1 MSVPRR
7 DSTPTKGSLRLVLC
21 QTADHHSSSLTRPV
35 AMPRP
40 FTWAARLLD
49 KGLRC
54 RDTAP
59 SRQCA
64 FSTYCQQRHLGLRV
78 LICEA
83 GQGGHR
89 PCQAAAGSHQT
100 TLGYERLVLPRV
112 CTKCCAR
119 PILYALLPSWPEES
133 NSS

>member
-1 MSVPRR
+1 MP
-7 DSTPTKGSLRLVLC
+7 DSRPSLQLLDQAGSHAKTFL
-21 QTADHHSSSLTRPV
+21 
-35 AMPRP
+35 
-40 FTWAARLLD
+40 TWAARLLD

-78 LICEA
+78 LICEL

-89 PCQAAAGSHQT
+89 PCRAAAGSHQT
-100 TLGYERLVLPRV
+100 TLD
-112 CTKCCAR
+112 
-119 PILYALLPSWPEES
+119 SD
-133 NSS
+133 